1 VNPWP
6 GFKPGFKPATTP
18 FAHDNTFLCSFSF
31 SDGYVATRYSIFDFS
46 FSADRRGKFLSTTTS
61 SASAFF
67 LSRQALLLS
76 SNRDA
81 GEVFFCFTRPDI
93 ARYPR
98 CFVSSFSLF
107 LSLFSLLSSAFL
119 SLFLFQL
126 EVLCFFFSLRGEDA
140 SIRYE
145 GHAST
150 RPQHKQDAK
159 PTNTQKYITQ
169 KLQRRQYAGFMLFL
183 PSNQFSLSL
192 SPSSCTL
199 FFFLTKIIVVV
210 IINNTK
216 REVRNVF
223 LSIKHTIYESV
234 HHNET
239 KKEVKGNCKYPVDS
253 SRTLVANNAKYSR
266 KVSLS
271 SQPSICLSIF
281 VFTFFQLNLLISKSS
296 TEGSPGCNCGGPS
309 RPME

>member
-1 VNPWP
+1 M
-6 GFKPGFKPATTP
+6 FCFFF
-18 FAHDNTFLCSFSF
+18 FAFSFSF
-31 SDGYVATRYSIFDFS
+31 QLA
-46 FSADRRGKFLSTTTS
+46 
-61 SASAFF
+61 
-67 LSRQALLLS
+67 
-76 SNRDA
+76 
-81 GEVFFCFTRPDI
+81 FFCFSI
-93 ARYPR
+93 AFSFPAG
-98 CFVSSFSLF
+98 SSL
-107 LSLFSLLSSAFL
+107 
-119 SLFLFQL
+119 LFLFATRGG
-126 EVLCFFFSLRGEDA
+126 CFYSLRGACINETA
-140 SIRYE
+140 TQ
-145 GHAST
+145 T
-150 RPQHKQDAK
+150 RRK
-159 PTNTQKYITQ
+159 TNKHTQKYITQ

>member
-107 LSLFSLLSSAFL
+107 LSLFSLLFSAFL
-119 SLFLFQL
+119 TLFRCRFSFQL
-126 EVLCFFFSLRGEDA
+126 GDA
-140 SIRYE
+140 FAFIRYE
-145 GHAST
+145 EML
-150 RPQHKQDAK
+150 RDAK
-159 PTNTQKYITQ
+159 QRTTNTQTKTGNISHT
-169 KLQRRQYAGFMLFL
+169 KIAEKTVCRFHAVFTFK
-183 PSNQFSLSL
+183 PILSL
-192 SPSSCTL
+192 SFS
-199 FFFLTKIIVVV
+199 IIVSLFSFSFTRISVLF
-210 IINNTK
+210 IINIRK
-216 REVRNVF
+216 REVKTCCCR
-223 LSIKHTIYESV
+223 
-234 HHNET
+234 
-239 KKEVKGNCKYPVDS
+239 
-253 SRTLVANNAKYSR
+253 
-266 KVSLS
+266 
-271 SQPSICLSIF
+271 
-281 VFTFFQLNLLISKSS
+281 
-296 TEGSPGCNCGGPS
+296 
-309 RPME
+309 